1 MRTTIRLVV
10 ITAIFLFACA
20 AFSQNASVFHVKSIH
35 KETPDEHGTD
45 KGSLLRYLKMVGTFE
60 GKTYTIESMDAGWTE
75 ALEVGKD
82 YPATLKKSGRLL
94 PTGLIIESTFKGRA
108 EKTRWDILTVEE

>member
-1 MRTTIRLVV
+1 MKTTTQLAV
-10 ITAIFLFACA
+10 IAALFLFAAA
-20 AFSQNASVFHVKSIH
+20 AFSQSPSVFHVKSIH

-60 GKTYTIESMDAGWTE
+60 GKTYTVEATDAGWTE

-82 YPATLKKSGRLL
+82 YPETLKKSGRFL
-94 PTGLIIESTFKGRA
+94 PSGLIIESSFKGRM